1 MILPVQVRQNLFN
14 QFSENHKEI
23 LGECEELYFFLTTAK
38 QDLKI
43 IIKQLKSNSPE
54 IRDGAYNLL
63 LDFIN
68 KNNLVA
74 SNWNNL
80 GQPGGHYYD

>member
-1 MILPVQVRQNLFN
+1 MILPVKIKQDLFN
-14 QFSENHKEI
+14 HFSENHNIRFPHEI
-23 LGECEELYFFLTTAK
+23 LGECEELYSFLTTAK

-68 KNNLVA
+68 KNNLNI
-74 SNWNNL
+74 SGWGKL
-80 GQPGGHYYD
+80 I